1 MFGYSI
7 SWDKPWS
14 KLGVPHL
21 VGLAL
26 FALFI
31 ASYATDAD
39 PWVPILDS
47 ANLAFHEAGHPFY
60 AAFGDT
66 MGWLGGTIG
75 QLTFPFIGMLVF
87 LYRKHAASLA
97 MCALW
102 YFQNFF
108 NIARYVADA
117 QVQELPLVGGGQH
130 DWTYLLTKWGVLHKE
145 MQIASNL
152 RVVAWGGFVAVAAF
166 LAWRMVAQRRDARRE
181 AAEAAEAAA
190 NRPPMPY
197 ARPSVAVG
205 TPPPMVVGAATG
217 VAVPKQGALTPQAV
231 ITTPPTPRPQATPDV
246 DAFPDLPALPLP
258 KAHARAAAPLTIPPV
273 DSKFKL

>member
-152 RVVAWGGFVAVAAF
+152 RLVAWLGFFAVAVF
-166 LAWRMVAQRRDARRE
+166 LAWRMVAQRQDESVRRPRPSRPPRTAHHCPTRGRASPSVPLNQWWLARRP
-181 AAEAAEAAA
+181 AW
-190 NRPPMPY
+190 RCPSR
-197 ARPSVAVG
+197 ARSH
-205 TPPPMVVGAATG
+205 
-217 VAVPKQGALTPQAV
+217 PKP
-231 ITTPPTPRPQATPDV
+231 
-246 DAFPDLPALPLP
+246 
-258 KAHARAAAPLTIPPV
+258 
-273 DSKFKL
+273 